1 MRMGERREG
10 REGREGREE
19 IRVLTGPNGADVL
32 LAKVGSNEG
41 LHTPLLSGKV
51 KWEARLVKLLAGFR
65 PNGDLT

>member
-1 MRMGERREG
+1 MGER

-19 IRVLTGPNGADVL
+19 IRVLAGPNGADVL
-32 LAKVGSNEG
+32 LAKVN
-41 LHTPLLSGKV
+41 LMKVIVHTPLLSGKV